1 MSHASP
7 ARARSDARRSR
18 RLTSSPKTKKSSPS
32 DATCRSAPTSRARTS
47 SARRVSCR
55 SKPAAA
61 AMSAALTRP
70 PALRSTAASRGFG
83 GSSDRRSSSDIAGR
97 AARRSSTA
105 CTGARLG
112 RGRRARVGIATVRSI
127 MAATRGVPP
136 WRLDRPRKIRTA
148 LPCRLHSPARGRRAC
163 GCLACQRQQLRP
175 RHRRVGV
182 FLFPCW
188 CPISSNKCPSL
199 TVLHLPTTY
208 LPTYPCGAS
217 GASPV
222 PRRGS
227 FVVKAFS
234 PWPCCAPSI
243 HASSVKSISITSSGA
258 RPRSAHRG
266 AAVPRRAGTE
276 RAAAD
281 GCLHSTY
288 TLLSLEST
296 LSQALS
302 PDIWVISATLG
313 RVRGQ
318 RPAPLRFTAL
328 IVRGGLA
335 PRSPRA
341 RAGWSPLQSGG
352 SRLGSPCAWL

>member
-1 MSHASP
+1 MLYGSIVSEDPPRPESESDLLELAISAAIAVTAIVSDESSATPKLARSSQKRGTEAVSHASP

-83 GSSDRRSSSDIAGR
+83 GSSERRSSSDIAGR

-227 FVVKAFS
+227 FVVKSFS

-243 HASSVKSISITSSGA
+243 MHQVSSLSVSPPPA
-258 RPRSAHRG
+258 RDR
-266 AAVPRRAGTE
+266 AVRAPRR
-276 RAAAD
+276 R
-281 GCLHSTY
+281 
-288 TLLSLEST
+288 
-296 LSQALS
+296 
-302 PDIWVISATLG
+302 
-313 RVRGQ
+313 
-318 RPAPLRFTAL
+318 RPAP
-328 IVRGGLA
+328 
-335 PRSPRA
+335 
-341 RAGWSPLQSGG
+341 SGD
-352 SRLGSPCAWL
+352 RTRRR